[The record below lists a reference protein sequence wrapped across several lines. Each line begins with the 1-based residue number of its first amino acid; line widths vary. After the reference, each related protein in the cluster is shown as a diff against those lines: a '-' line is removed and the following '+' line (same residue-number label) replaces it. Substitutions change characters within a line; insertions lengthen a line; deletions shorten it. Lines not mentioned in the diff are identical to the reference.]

1 MPRFGVQPA
10 APALAW
16 STALAAAADRHSQD
30 MARNNFFS
38 HRGSDGS
45 EPSARVVA
53 AGYGGWGVAENIAA
67 GYGTAAQVVQA
78 WASSES
84 GHCEALMSAQFNQV
98 GGSCRY
104 RGATSYGSYWTLDLA
119 RAR

>member
-1 MPRFGVQPA
+1 MPLFGVQPA

-38 HRGSDGS
+38 DRGSDGS

-53 AGYGGWGVAENIAA
+53 AGCGGWGVAENIAA

-98 GGSCRY
+98 GGSCGY
-104 RGATSYGSYWTLDLA
+104 RVATSYGSYWTLDLA